1 MKGLT
6 QDIKYGCRMLA
17 KSPGFTLIAV
27 LTLALGI
34 GANTAIF
41 SLTDQILLRALPIV
55 HPEELV
61 LLRSPGRGP
70 GHVST
75 DGDEAASFSYPTY
88 KDLRE
93 QSRAFDGLLARY
105 AISLNVAA
113 RGQSATADGELV
125 SGNYFQVL
133 GVTPALGRIFSMQD
147 ETALGAN
154 PVVVLSHGYWMRQ
167 FGGSAAAL
175 NQVLVVNGTPLTV
188 VGVARAGF
196 TGVQVGQIPDMFIP
210 MTMKAQMTPSWD
222 GMNDRKDH
230 WVAILGRL
238 KPGAT
243 REQTESAIQGVYHS
257 ILEAEAP
264 AMGMSSDEL
273 KQYLARHLLLQD
285 AARGRPV
292 LQNDAQMPLMVL
304 LGMVGLL
311 LLITCANVASLM
323 VARGVVRQKEVA
335 VRLAM
340 GARTAQII
348 RQLLTESVMLSLVSG
363 AAGVVLGA
371 WILRIMVEAISKG
384 AGIAGLDAN
393 LDWRVMSFAFGL
405 SLLAAAIFGL
415 APAIGAAK
423 VDIHEALKEQ
433 GSRGFGSSSTTRLRR
448 ILIVA
453 QVTLT
458 TVLLVSAGLFV
469 RSLHN
474 LRNVDLGIKPD
485 HVVQFTVAPGL
496 NGYSAE
502 RSKDW
507 IEQARQK
514 LNELPG
520 VEVVGAATIPV
531 FSDDDS
537 GGNVTVEGYTPA
549 PGEETHIFR
558 NWTTPHYLAAMG
570 TPLIRGREISASD
583 TDTTP
588 KVALINEMMARKFF
602 SGRDP
607 IGMHFAFG
615 AGKKINPDI
624 QIIGVVA
631 DSKHDDSRSPVIP
644 FAFFPLAQKKDLTRA
659 TFYVRTRQDPR
670 SVTDEVRKAVAQLDP
685 DLPIAEIKMLS
696 EQVDDSM
703 FPVRMVTSLSVGLG
717 IISAMLAAIGLY
729 GVMAYSVAQRTRE
742 IGIRLA
748 LGAQTIHVLKLVVGQ
763 GMWLAMVGVVLGL
776 ISSLG
781 AMRVL
786 SSLLFAVKASDPGTF
801 VAVAL
806 LLALVAM
813 LANYI
818 PARRAIEVDPMVALR
833 YE

>member
-1 MKGLT
+1 M
-6 QDIKYGCRMLA
+6 
-17 KSPGFTLIAV
+17 
-27 LTLALGI
+27 
-34 GANTAIF
+34 
-41 SLTDQILLRALPIV
+41 
-55 HPEELV
+55 
-61 LLRSPGRGP
+61 
-70 GHVST
+70 
-75 DGDEAASFSYPTY
+75 
-88 KDLRE
+88 
-93 QSRAFDGLLARY
+93 
-105 AISLNVAA
+105 
-113 RGQSATADGELV
+113 
-125 SGNYFQVL
+125 
-133 GVTPALGRIFSMQD
+133 
-147 ETALGAN
+147 
-154 PVVVLSHGYWMRQ
+154 
-167 FGGSAAAL
+167 
-175 NQVLVVNGTPLTV
+175 
-188 VGVARAGF
+188 
-196 TGVQVGQIPDMFIP
+196 
-210 MTMKAQMTPSWD
+210 
-222 GMNDRKDH
+222 
-230 WVAILGRL
+230 
-238 KPGAT
+238 
-243 REQTESAIQGVYHS
+243 
-257 ILEAEAP
+257 
-264 AMGMSSDEL
+264 
-273 KQYLARHLLLQD
+273 
-285 AARGRPV
+285 
-292 LQNDAQMPLMVL
+292 
-304 LGMVGLL
+304 
-311 LLITCANVASLM
+311 
-323 VARGVVRQKEVA
+323 
-335 VRLAM
+335 
-340 GARTAQII
+340 
-348 RQLLTESVMLSLVSG
+348 
-363 AAGVVLGA
+363 
-371 WILRIMVEAISKG
+371 
-384 AGIAGLDAN
+384 
-393 LDWRVMSFAFGL
+393 
-405 SLLAAAIFGL
+405 
-415 APAIGAAK
+415 
-423 VDIHEALKEQ
+423 
-433 GSRGFGSSSTTRLRR
+433 
-448 ILIVA
+448 
-453 QVTLT
+453 LT

-474 LRNVDLGIKPD
+474 LRNVDIGIKPD

-502 RSKDW
+502 RSRDW
-507 IEQARQK
+507 VEQARQK
-514 LNELPG
+514 LNALPG
-520 VEVVGAATIPV
+520 VEVVGAA
-531 FSDDDS
+531 DDS
-537 GGNVTVEGYTPA
+537 SFQRRRFRGQCHGRGLHTGFRRGNSHLPE
-549 PGEETHIFR
+549 
-558 NWTTPHYLAAMG
+558 LDD
-570 TPLIRGREISASD
+570 TPLPGRHGYASD
-583 TDTTP
+583 PRAGDLRIRHGHDAR
-588 KVALINEMMARKFF
+588 KSALINQMMARKFF

-685 DLPIAEIKMLS
+685 NLPIAEIKMLS

>member
-210 MTMKAQMTPSWD
+210 ITMKAQMTPSWD

-292 LQNDAQMPLMVL
+292 LQNDAQMPLLVL

-415 APAIGAAK
+415 APAIG
-423 VDIHEALKEQ
+423 
-433 GSRGFGSSSTTRLRR
+433 RGES
-448 ILIVA
+448 
-453 QVTLT
+453 
-458 TVLLVSAGLFV
+458 
-469 RSLHN
+469 
-474 LRNVDLGIKPD
+474 
-485 HVVQFTVAPGL
+485 
-496 NGYSAE
+496 
-502 RSKDW
+502 
-507 IEQARQK
+507 
-514 LNELPG
+514 
-520 VEVVGAATIPV
+520 
-531 FSDDDS
+531 
-537 GGNVTVEGYTPA
+537 GYT
-549 PGEETHIFR
+549 R
-558 NWTTPHYLAAMG
+558 
-570 TPLIRGREISASD
+570 SAQ
-583 TDTTP
+583 
-588 KVALINEMMARKFF
+588 
-602 SGRDP
+602 
-607 IGMHFAFG
+607 G
-615 AGKKINPDI
+615 A
-624 QIIGVVA
+624 
-631 DSKHDDSRSPVIP
+631 
-644 FAFFPLAQKKDLTRA
+644 
-659 TFYVRTRQDPR
+659 
-670 SVTDEVRKAVAQLDP
+670 
-685 DLPIAEIKMLS
+685 
-696 EQVDDSM
+696 
-703 FPVRMVTSLSVGLG
+703 
-717 IISAMLAAIGLY
+717 
-729 GVMAYSVAQRTRE
+729 
-742 IGIRLA
+742 RLA
-748 LGAQTIHVLKLVVGQ
+748 WIRQ
-763 GMWLAMVGVVLGL
+763 
-776 ISSLG
+776 
-781 AMRVL
+781 
-786 SSLLFAVKASDPGTF
+786 
-801 VAVAL
+801 
-806 LLALVAM
+806 
-813 LANYI
+813 
-818 PARRAIEVDPMVALR
+818 
-833 YE
+833 

>member
-1 MKGLT
+1 MDSLF
-6 QDIKYGCRMLA
+6 QDFRFAFRMLA
-17 KSPGFTLIAV
+17 KSPGFTFVAV

-41 SLTDQILLRALPIV
+41 SLTDQILLRTLPIA

-93 QSRAFDGLLARY
+93 QSSAFSGLLARY
-105 AISLNVAA
+105 AISLNVAG
-113 RGQSATADGELV
+113 RGQSATAEGELV

-147 ETALGAN
+147 ETAPGAN
-154 PVVVLSHGYWMRQ
+154 PVVVLSYGYWMRQ
-167 FGGSAAAL
+167 FGGSPAAL
-175 NQVLVVNGTPLTV
+175 NQVLTVNGTPLTV
-188 VGVARAGF
+188 VGVTRSGF
-196 TGVQVGQIPDMFIP
+196 TGVQIGQTPDMFIP
-210 MTMKAQMTPSWD
+210 ISMKAQMTPSWD

-230 WVAILGRL
+230 WIAILGRL
-238 KPGAT
+238 KPGVSRA
-243 REQTESAIQGVYHS
+243 QTESAIQGVYHS

-264 AMGMSSDEL
+264 AMGMPSDEL
-273 KQYLARHLLLQD
+273 KQYLARRLLLQD

-292 LQNDAQMPLMVL
+292 LQNDTRTPLLVL

-323 VARGVVRQKEVA
+323 VARAVVRQKEVA

-340 GARTAQII
+340 GARSAQIV

-363 AAGVVLGA
+363 AVGVALGA
-371 WILRIMVEAISKG
+371 WILRIMVGAISRG
-384 AGIAGLDAN
+384 AGIEGLDPN
-393 LDWRVMSFAFGL
+393 LDLRVMAFAVGL

-415 APAIGAAK
+415 APALGAAR
-423 VDIHEALKEQ
+423 VDLHEALKEQ
-433 GSRGFGSSSTTRLRR
+433 GSRGSGSTSTTRLRR
-448 ILIVA
+448 MLIVA

-458 TVLLVSAGLFV
+458 TVLLVGAGLFV

-474 LRNVDLGIKPD
+474 LRNVDIGIKPD

-502 RSKDW
+502 RSRDW
-507 IEQARQK
+507 VEQARQA
-514 LNELPG
+514 LNGLPG

-549 PGEETHIFR
+549 PDEDTHVFR

-570 TPLIRGREISASD
+570 TPLIRGREISESD
-583 TDTTP
+583 TNSTQ
-588 KVALINEMMARKFF
+588 KVAVINQAMAQKFF
-602 SGRDP
+602 RGRDP

-615 AGKKINPDI
+615 AGKKIAPDI
-624 QIIGVVA
+624 QIVGVVM
-631 DSKHDDSRSPVIP
+631 DSKHDDSRSPIVP
-644 FAFFPLAQKKDLTRA
+644 FAFFPVAQKKDLTRA

-670 SVTDEVRKAVAQLDP
+670 SMTDEVRKAVAQLDP
-685 DLPIAEIKMLS
+685 NLPIAEIKTLS

-703 FPVRMVTSLSVGLG
+703 FPVRMVASLSVGLG
-717 IISAMLAAIGLY
+717 VISAILAAIGLY

-748 LGAQTIHVLKLVVGQ
+748 LGAQTVHVLKLVVGQ
-763 GMWLAMVGVVLGL
+763 GMWLAMAGVALGL
-776 ISSLG
+776 IGSLG
-781 AMRVL
+781 AMRVV
-786 SSLLFAVKASDPGTF
+786 SSLLFAVTASDPETF
-801 VAVAL
+801 LVVAV
-806 LLALVAM
+806 LLAVVAM

>member
-1 MKGLT
+1 MGTVT
-6 QDIKYGCRMLA
+6 QDIKYGWRMLA
-17 KSPGFTLIAV
+17 KSPGFTLVAV

-41 SLTDQILLRALPIV
+41 SLTDQILLRTLPIV

-93 QSRAFDGLLARY
+93 QATAFNGLIARY
-105 AISLNVAA
+105 SISLNVAA
-113 RGQSATADGELV
+113 RSQSATADGELV

-133 GVTPALGRIFSMQD
+133 GVTPALGRILSMQD
-147 ETALGAN
+147 ETAPGAN
-154 PVVVLSHGYWMRQ
+154 PVAVLSYGYWMKQ
-167 FGGSAAAL
+167 FGGSAGAL

-188 VGVARAGF
+188 VGVTRPGF
-196 TGVQVGQIPDMFIP
+196 TGVQVGQTPDMFIP
-210 MTMKAQMTPSWD
+210 ITMKAQMTPSWD

-238 KPGAT
+238 KRGMNRT
-243 REQTESAIQGVYHS
+243 QTESAIQGVYHS

-264 AMGMSSDEL
+264 AMGMPSEEL

-292 LQNDAQMPLMVL
+292 VQNDVQMPLLVL

-323 VARGVVRQKEVA
+323 VARGVVRQREVA

-340 GARTAQII
+340 GARTGQII
-348 RQLLTESVMLSLVSG
+348 RQLLIEAIMLSLVSG
-363 AAGVVLGA
+363 VAGVVLGA
-371 WILRIMVEAISKG
+371 WILRIMVRAVSTG

-393 LDWRVMSFAFGL
+393 LDWRVMSFALGL
-405 SLLAAAIFGL
+405 SLLAAAVFGL
-415 APAIGAAK
+415 APALGATK
-423 VDIHEALKEQ
+423 VDLHEALKEQ
-433 GSRGFGSSSTTRLRR
+433 GSRGSSSASTTRLRR
-448 ILIVA
+448 VLIVA
-453 QVTLT
+453 QVMLT

-474 LRNVDLGIKPD
+474 LKSVDIGIKPD
-485 HVVQFTVAPGL
+485 HVIQFTVAPGL
-496 NGYSAE
+496 NGYSPE
-502 RSKDW
+502 KSKAW
-507 IEQARQK
+507 VEQARQA
-514 LNELPG
+514 LNALPG
-520 VEVVGAATIPV
+520 IEVAGAATIPV

-537 GGNVTVEGYTPA
+537 GGNVTVEGYTPVT
-549 PGEETHIFR
+549 GEDIHVFR

-570 TPLIRGREISASD
+570 TPLVEGREISESD
-583 TDTTP
+583 TASSQ
-588 KVALINEMMARKFF
+588 KVALINQLMARKFF
-602 SGRDP
+602 PGRDP

-615 AGKKINPDI
+615 GGKKISPDI

-631 DSKHDDSRSPVIP
+631 DSKHDDSRSPVMP
-644 FAFFPLAQKKDLTRA
+644 FAFFPITQKNDLTRA
-659 TFYVRTRQDPR
+659 TFYIRTKQDPR
-670 SVTDEVRKAVAQLDP
+670 SVTDEVRKTVMSLDP
-685 DLPIAEIKMLS
+685 NLPIAEVKMLS
-696 EQVDDSM
+696 EQVEESM
-703 FPVRMVTSLSVGLG
+703 FPVRMITSLSVGLG
-717 IISAMLAAIGLY
+717 IVSAILAAIGLY

-748 LGAQTIHVLKLVVGQ
+748 LGAQTMHVLKLVVGQ
-763 GMWLAMVGVVLGL
+763 GMWLAMVGVGLGL
-776 ISSLG
+776 ISALG
-781 AMRVL
+781 ATRVL

-801 VAVAL
+801 LVVAL
-806 LLALVAM
+806 LLAVVAM